1 MPLTFEEVL
10 KSIFKKTIEDVL
22 NEREQR
28 IKTDDDKQDAL
39 ESGVNI
45 KTVNHESIL
54 GAGNIDVAGAANVYA
69 IQEGDITFVSE
80 IGSHDYVVQL
90 SPNMLSAV
98 TEFKTRID
106 FPNMKQYDLPDI
118 TASYV
123 AAAPVMQLDDFA
135 GDQGAGVAYGYLSGA
150 GLPFLGLFFL
160 HYTLKDNVPVDEWQL
175 TYLTLDYVLR
185 EEFGSILGSELM
197 FYTNYKGKLDYITL
211 NGQSYE
217 IGGDYVTNTVVAV
230 EDWAADNT
238 YADFPYKATIS
249 VPQAQGYSNVVF
261 EVIFDVP
268 EAISGNYAPVCYYD
282 EIHETLSIWA
292 KEVPAQAI
300 TIPLIKQI
308 L

>member
-10 KSIFKKTIEDVL
+10 KSVFKKTIEDVL

-28 IKTDDDKQDAL
+28 IKTDDNKQDAL

-54 GAGNIDVAGAANVYA
+54 GAGNVDIAGAVNVYT
-69 IQEGDITFVSE
+69 IQEGDVVPVSE

-90 SPNMLSAV
+90 SPNMLSAI

-123 AAAPVMQLDDFA
+123 AATPIAQFDDFA
-135 GDQGAGVAYGYLSGA
+135 GDQGAGVAYGYLSFA
-150 GLPFLGLFFL
+150 SLCFLGLFFL
-160 HYTLKDNVPVDEWQL
+160 HYTLKDNVPVDEWHL
-175 TYLTLDYVLR
+175 TYLTPHYMEPEDFRVALDSALT
-185 EEFGSILGSELM
+185 
-197 FYTNYKGKLDYITL
+197 FYTNNKGKLDYIMFDGL
-211 NGQSYE
+211 FYD
-217 IGGDYVTNTVVAV
+217 IGGDYVTNVVV
-230 EDWAADNT
+230 PTEDWVADNT
-238 YADFPYKATIS
+238 YTDFPYKATIS

-292 KEVPAQAI
+292 KEIPAQAI